1 MRVVLFTL
9 SICGQPGLKR
19 AAGTAPPL
27 HCETH
32 MHTGLNHLAI
42 KIPNTITTGYL
53 CASLTFIG
61 PDLPNWLFSMF

>member
-1 MRVVLFTL
+1 MRVVLFTS

-42 KIPNTITTGYL
+42 KSIQCLKKKEKKKAIL
-53 CASLTFIG
+53 ILHF
-61 PDLPNWLFSMF
+61 